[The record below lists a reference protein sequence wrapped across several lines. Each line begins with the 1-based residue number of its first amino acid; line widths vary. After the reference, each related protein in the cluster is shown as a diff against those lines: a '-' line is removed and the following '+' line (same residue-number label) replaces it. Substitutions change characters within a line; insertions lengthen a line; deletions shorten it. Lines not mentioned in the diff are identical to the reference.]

1 LQQQGTPYDVLDA
14 RNEEIAY
21 MQNNLAEL
29 DVDIILDVA
38 PDLVNIQAEQFELL
52 AQMYQANPNAIPFDM
67 VIEASDIRNK
77 NQILEK
83 IRGETPEAQQAQQ
96 MQQQLTQDAT
106 QLEMGEKQAKIDN
119 IKAKTNKINIEAA
132 VEANTPI
139 G

>member
-1 LQQQGTPYDVLDA
+1 MLDP

-52 AQMYQANPNAIPFDM
+52 AQMYQSNPEAIPFDM
-67 VIEASDIRNK
+67 VIEASSIRNK

-96 MQQQLTQDAT
+96 QQQQMMQQQMQMAEQSA
-106 QLEMGEKQAKIDN
+106 QLEMAEKEAKIN
-119 IKAKTNKINIEAA
+119 KTNAETEKITVQAQVA
-132 VEANTPI
+132 ANTPLS
-139 G
+139 